1 MKMNCMDDRGKYQR
15 ELKSIRD
22 EFHSS
27 LTRILIKTKNHFVEP
42 PVDCAWGDW
51 SEYSA
56 CSVTCGGAGTQT
68 RTRSK
73 AVEASGGG
81 FDCVGPTEE
90 TTSCN
95 NGECSGKY

>member
-1 MKMNCMDDRGKYQR
+1 MPFTLFLVVATLSNLAHGWD
-15 ELKSIRD
+15 L
-22 EFHSS
+22 
-27 LTRILIKTKNHFVEP
+27 EP
-42 PVDCAWGDW
+42 PVDCSWGEW
-51 SEYSA
+51 SEYST

>member
-1 MKMNCMDDRGKYQR
+1 M
-15 ELKSIRD
+15 
-22 EFHSS
+22 
-27 LTRILIKTKNHFVEP
+27 IKIKHYFLEP
-42 PVDCAWGDW
+42 PVDCSWGDW

-81 FDCVGPTEE
+81 FDCAGPTEE

-95 NGECSGKY
+95 NGECGGKCLDNYSANRALELMCRKSSCMPNMTS